1 VGDLVGEER
10 RDGRPAT
17 DRIVHQRRRRGTMK
31 HVLRMLTIG
40 IMALLVMSS
49 AALPAS
55 AGATVFRETITGSS
69 TETGLRDDCRP
80 GVTGTIVG
88 TGVVSYQSVETA
100 EGFHIVGTET
110 DTGRIDWSDGSYSVI
125 GAVDHF
131 SYTTGKGVEVFTN
144 AHQDFVDTYTADGV
158 FLFRETFHTTERFTI
173 AGGVLRVE
181 FERGHL
187 HSFGG
192 C

>member
-1 VGDLVGEER
+1 
-10 RDGRPAT
+10 
-17 DRIVHQRRRRGTMK
+17 MK
-31 HVLRMLTIG
+31 QVLRTLTG
-40 IMALLVMSS
+40 AIMALIAVSS

-55 AGATVFRETITGSS
+55 ARATVFRETITGSS
-69 TETGLRDDCRP
+69 TETGLVDDCRP

-110 DTGRIDWSDGSYSVI
+110 DTGRIDWNDGSYSVI

-131 SYTTGKGVEVFTN
+131 SYTTGTGVEVFTN
-144 AHQDFVDTYTADGV
+144 AHQDAVDTYTAEGV
-158 FLFRETFHTTERFTI
+158 FLVRTTFHTTERFTI

-187 HSFGG
+187 HFFGT